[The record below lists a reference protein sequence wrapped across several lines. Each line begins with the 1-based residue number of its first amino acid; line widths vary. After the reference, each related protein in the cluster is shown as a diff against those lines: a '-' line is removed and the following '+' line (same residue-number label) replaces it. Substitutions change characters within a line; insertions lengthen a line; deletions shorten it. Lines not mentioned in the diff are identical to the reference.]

1 MKVEYLLD
9 TNILIYA
16 ASANET
22 ELKKKTRAIELVRT
36 RFGTSTQVI
45 QEFYATVIRKPDK
58 PLTPIAALQWI
69 KRLEA
74 QPCVVVDLPLIQAAI
89 ALSQCYRI
97 NYWDGAILAAAERL
111 GAETV
116 YTEDLNHWQSYGAV
130 RVLNPFLCAVSV

>member
-1 MKVEYLLD
+1 L
-9 TNILIYA
+9 
-16 ASANET
+16 
-22 ELKKKTRAIELVRT
+22 
-36 RFGTSTQVI
+36 
-45 QEFYATVIRKPDK
+45 P
-58 PLTPIAALQWI
+58 WI